1 MKRSSSGSRAPLLV
15 VAVCGAL
22 LSLALPPTGW
32 WPFALALAGL
42 FAAVANARTG
52 RRAFAL
58 GAAFAIP
65 FFAIYI
71 FWLPQS
77 FSALLGPAFWALFP
91 LLVII
96 LGVFWGATTWASWF
110 LSGGGGRRA
119 LLVLPAAWVLVE
131 WARTQ
136 GYFAFPWGTLG
147 YLWLD
152 TPAAQAADTIGVYG
166 LSLLATASAALFA
179 VPLVSPRQ
187 SGFLSTGLSSLLAPA
202 LAVLLVVGAF
212 SFGERRAA
220 TALPPATGHA
230 EADGSG
236 ASGLRALLVQG
247 NLDAFGRLTSLRRE
261 LDVQLELTR
270 EAERERVTNG
280 DEPFDL
286 VLWPEGAVLGYD
298 LEGPG
303 SFAVRRDIQAAAPD
317 ANFII
322 GGRYRPEGNNY
333 NSAYSIAGSE
343 VIGRYDKHYLV
354 PFGERWP
361 FIESLPGVYQTV
373 FSWLGLP
380 LLAGTSAGP
389 GGVPL
394 ATAVGAGAAFVC
406 YESVFPQVQQSMV
419 AKGARVLLLIT
430 NDAWFAFGTG
440 GEQHFAMGRMRAIE
454 TRRWLLRAGNDGI
467 TAAVDPT
474 GTVTARLERRVPGYL
489 VADFDVSDEITPWVR
504 HGSLA
509 SPLLITYLALIGVV
523 LLMQK
528 PVERPTVGDRML
540 KRDR

>member
-1 MKRSSSGSRAPLLV
+1 MRREAAASRAPLAI

-22 LSLALPPTGW
+22 LSFALPPTGW
-32 WPFALALAGL
+32 WPLALALAGL

-52 RRAFAL
+52 RWAFAL
-58 GAAFAIP
+58 GAVFAVP

-77 FSALLGPAFWALFP
+77 FSTLLGPAFWALFP
-91 LLVII
+91 LLVGV
-96 LGVFWGATTWASWF
+96 LAVFWGATTWASWF

-119 LLVLPAAWVLVE
+119 LLVLPAVWVLVE

-152 TPAAQAADTIGVYG
+152 TSAAQIADTVGVYG
-166 LSLLATASAALFA
+166 LSLLTTAAAALFA

-187 SGFLSTGLSSLLAPA
+187 SEFLSSGRSALLAPA
-202 LAVLLVVGAF
+202 AAVLLVIGAF
-212 SFGERRAA
+212 ELGERRAA
-220 TALPPATGHA
+220 TVLPTATGHS
-230 EADGSG
+230 EGGSL
-236 ASGLRALLVQG
+236 SVLLVQG

-270 EAERERVTNG
+270 AAERERVTNG
-280 DEPFDL
+280 DTPFDL

-303 SFAVRRDIQAAAPD
+303 SLAIRRDIQAAAQG
-317 ANFII
+317 ANFVI
-322 GGRYRPEGNNY
+322 GGRYRPDGRNY
-333 NSAYSIAGSE
+333 NSAYSIASGE
-343 VIGRYDKHYLV
+343 VVGRYDKHYLV

-361 FIESLPGVYQTV
+361 FIESLPGLYQTV

-389 GGVPL
+389 GPVPL
-394 ATAVGAGAAFVC
+394 ATSVGAGAAFVC
-406 YESVFPQVQQSMV
+406 YESVFPQVQQAMV

-430 NDAWFAFGTG
+430 NDAWFAYGDG
-440 GEQHFAMGRMRAIE
+440 GEQHFAMGRLRAIE

-467 TAAVDPT
+467 TAVVDPT

-504 HGSLA
+504 YGSLT

-540 KRDR
+540 KRS

>member
-1 MKRSSSGSRAPLLV
+1 MAV
-15 VAVCGAL
+15 AAVCGAL

-42 FAAVANARTG
+42 FAAVSNARTG
-52 RRAFAL
+52 RRAFWL
-58 GAAFAIP
+58 GAVFALP
-65 FFAIYI
+65 FFSIYI

-77 FSALLGPAFWALFP
+77 FSSLLGPAFWALFP
-91 LLVII
+91 LLIAV
-96 LGVFWGATTWASWF
+96 LAVFWGATTWASWF

-152 TPAAQAADTIGVYG
+152 TPVAQIADTVGVYG
-166 LSLLATASAALFA
+166 LSLLAAALSALFA

-187 SGFLSTGLSSLLAPA
+187 AAFLSSGRSSLLAPA
-202 LAVLLVVGAF
+202 AAILLVVGAF
-212 SFGERRAA
+212 ELGERRAA
-220 TALPPATGHA
+220 ATLPTATGHA
-230 EADGSG
+230 EDSG
-236 ASGLRALLVQG
+236 ADSGTDSGGESGLRVLLVQG
-247 NLDAFGRLTSLRRE
+247 NLDAFGRLGSLRQE
-261 LDVQLELTR
+261 LEVQLDLTR
-270 EAERERVTNG
+270 AAEQERAAAG
-280 DEPFDL
+280 DPPFDL
-286 VLWPEGAVLGYD
+286 VLWPEGSVLGYD

-303 SFAVRRDIQAAAPD
+303 SLAVRRDIQAAAPD

-322 GGRYRPEGNNY
+322 GGRYRPEGANF
-333 NSAYSIAGSE
+333 NSAYSIGDGE
-343 VIGRYDKHYLV
+343 VLGRYDKHYLV

-361 FIESLPGVYQTV
+361 FIESLPGLYQTV

-389 GGVPL
+389 GPVPL
-394 ATAVGAGAAFVC
+394 TTAVGLGAAFVC
-406 YESVFPQVQQSMV
+406 YESVFPQVQQAMV

-430 NDAWFAFGTG
+430 NDAWFAYGDG
-440 GEQHFAMGRMRAIE
+440 GEQHFAMGRLRAIE

-467 TAAVDPT
+467 TAVVDPT
-474 GTVTARLERRVPGYL
+474 GFVTARLESRVAGYL
-489 VADFDVSDEITPWVR
+489 TASFDVSDEITPWVR
-504 HGSLA
+504 YGSLA

-523 LLMQK
+523 LLMQR
-528 PVERPTVGDRML
+528 PVERPSVGDRML
-540 KRDR
+540 RRA